1 MIDNNKKI
9 LEDKIK
15 SETVEKFVQMLIERK
30 EDKYVKLIRALTVC
44 DEDVMVKNQSQIS
57 SRILENEDIK
67 NKLIF
72 PIFGEVDNIMI
83 ASPYEDGENL
93 KLKDFQ

>member
-67 NKLIF
+67 DKLIF
-72 PIFGEVDNIMI
+72 PIFGEVDNI
-83 ASPYEDGENL
+83 
-93 KLKDFQ
+93 

>member
-67 NKLIF
+67 NKKVQ
-72 PIFGEVDNIMI
+72 PIK
-83 ASPYEDGENL
+83 
-93 KLKDFQ
+93 KLS

>member
-72 PIFGEVDNIMI
+72 PIFGEVDNI
-83 ASPYEDGENL
+83 
-93 KLKDFQ
+93 

>member
-72 PIFGEVDNIMI
+72 PIFGEVDDI
-83 ASPYEDGENL
+83 
-93 KLKDFQ
+93 